1 MVEDITH
8 PTGISKHRIEALSD
22 GIYAIAL
29 TLLVLELR
37 LPEAAH
43 HASDQALRAMLIELL
58 PKGLTWLL
66 SFWVITLFWLG
77 QQRLYRLCLHLDSA
91 LLTIELT
98 QLSLISLF
106 PFSNALMGVHGN
118 LVTAAVVYSTHLL
131 AIALLSWL
139 RITHFLSHAELHAP
153 EMSPALAHGLR
164 LRAMTFGGSALVA
177 LLLAFVIPG
186 WNMLA
191 MLLTALVPRLARR

>member
-1 MVEDITH
+1 MAESIAH

-22 GIYAIAL
+22 GIYSIAL

-43 HASDQALRAMLIELL
+43 HTNDHALRGMLIELL

-66 SFWVITLFWLG
+66 SFWLIALFWLA
-77 QQRLYRLCLHLDSA
+77 QQRLYRLCLKLDSA
-91 LLTIELT
+91 LLRIELT

-106 PFSNALMGVHGN
+106 PFSNALMGAQGN
-118 LVTAAVVYSTHLL
+118 LVTSAVVYSAHLL

-139 RITHFLSHAELHAP
+139 RIAHFMRHAELHSP
-153 EMSPALAHGLR
+153 DMSSALAQGLR
-164 LRAMTFGGSALVA
+164 LRARTFSGSALGA

-186 WNMLA
+186 
-191 MLLTALVPRLARR
+191 

>member
-1 MVEDITH
+1 MAERIAQ
-8 PTGISKHRIEALSD
+8 PTGISKQRIEALSD

-43 HASDQALRAMLIELL
+43 HTNDQALRGMLMELL

-66 SFWVITLFWLG
+66 SFWVMALFWLA
-77 QQRLYRLCLHLDSA
+77 QQRQYRLCLNLDST
-91 LLTIELT
+91 LLKIELT

-106 PFSNALMGVHGN
+106 PFSNALMGMHGN
-118 LVTAAVVYSTHLL
+118 LVTSAVIYSAHLL

-139 RITHFLSHAELHAP
+139 RIARVMRHGELHSP
-153 EMSPALAHGLR
+153 DMSPALAEGLR
-164 LRAMTFGGSALVA
+164 LRAMTFSGSALAA

-191 MLLTALVPRLARR
+191 MLATLVVPRLARH